1 MKQRKVILYIAMSL
15 DGYIA
20 GPDESLDFLKSVEQ
34 QEEDYG
40 YSKFIEEVDTIIWGR
55 KTYDK
60 VKSFDVLLPY
70 SDKDIFVLSALRT
83 GKDKHVTYFN
93 DVRNLIKELKSKA
106 GKNIYCD
113 GGGQLVREMLKYDL
127 LDELRISVI
136 PHLLGSG
143 TLLFPDG
150 RPEYK
155 LHLIQAIPY
164 ESGLV
169 QLWYDRIK

>member
-1 MKQRKVILYIAMSL
+1 MSL

-20 GPDESLDFLKSVEQ
+20 GPDESLDFLQSVERPG
-34 QEEDYG
+34 EDYG
-40 YSKFIEEVDTIIWGR
+40 YGKFIEEVDTIIWGR

-60 VKSFDVLLPY
+60 VRSFEGPFPY
-70 SDKDIFVLSALRT
+70 PDKDVFVLSALRT
-83 GKDKHVTYFN
+83 GKDKHVAYFN
-93 DVRNLIKELKSKA
+93 DVRILIKELKSNE

-155 LHLIQAIPY
+155 LNLIQAIPY

-169 QLWYDRIK
+169 QLWYERVR